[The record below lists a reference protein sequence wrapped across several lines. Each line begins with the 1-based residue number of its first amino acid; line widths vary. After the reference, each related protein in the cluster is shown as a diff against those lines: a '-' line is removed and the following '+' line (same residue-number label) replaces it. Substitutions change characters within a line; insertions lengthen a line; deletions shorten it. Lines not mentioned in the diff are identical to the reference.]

1 MPVPTAAS
9 IKEFI
14 KTAIVSKQAQG
25 KFLKR
30 DETGNVIEGITE
42 GMEDI
47 IDVMAEGVAAQWLAW
62 QTVQPVGPLV
72 VTGTSP
78 SGPVTG
84 TAIGVGPTGLP

>member
-1 MPVPTAAS
+1 MPAPTAAS

-14 KTAIVSKQAQG
+14 KTAIVAKQAQG

-30 DETGNVIEGITE
+30 DEAGNVIGGITE

-47 IDVMAEGVAAQWLAW
+47 IDVMAEGIAAQWVVW
-62 QTVQPVGPLV
+62 QAAQVVGPLTV
-72 VTGTSP
+72 IGTSP

-84 TAIGVGPTGLP
+84 TATGVGPTGLP